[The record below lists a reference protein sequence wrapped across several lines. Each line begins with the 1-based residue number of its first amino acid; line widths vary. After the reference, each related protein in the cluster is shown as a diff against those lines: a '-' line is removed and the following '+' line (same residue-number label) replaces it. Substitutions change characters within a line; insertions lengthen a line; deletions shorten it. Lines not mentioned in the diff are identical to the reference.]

1 VDTAPRSLKAAFGV
15 CICGGMSRRMG
26 RDKAA
31 LVLGDRTLL
40 ARATG
45 ALSEVARE
53 VVLAT
58 GSSARYRELG
68 LRIALDR
75 YLDAGPLAGLEGGLS
90 AVGEGLSSSGELVV
104 VLPCDMPRADA
115 ALFFALLER
124 ARREPDVSACL
135 LAGNSG
141 PEPLCGVYHTRVL
154 HSIRAALDAGE
165 RKVLSFT
172 RHRDASGALPRVVL
186 VPESELAI
194 ARSNDTFTANVN
206 TREDLAAERARWEAK
221 ESR

>member
-1 VDTAPRSLKAAFGV
+1 VARSHTSSRRDPALAPRDAVPEERRAFSGPVDAAPRALSAAFGV
-15 CICGGMSRRMG
+15 CICGGLSRRMG
-26 RDKAA
+26 RDKAD

-45 ALSEVARE
+45 TLSEVARE

-75 YLDAGPLAGLEGGLS
+75 YIDAGPRAGLEAGLS
-90 AVGEGLSSSGELVV
+90 AVVEGLSSSGELVV

-124 ARREPDVSACL
+124 VRREPDV
-135 LAGNSG
+135 
-141 PEPLCGVYHTRVL
+141 
-154 HSIRAALDAGE
+154 AA
-165 RKVLSFT
+165 
-172 RHRDASGALPRVVL
+172 
-186 VPESELAI
+186 
-194 ARSNDTFTANVN
+194 
-206 TREDLAAERARWEAK
+206 
-221 ESR
+221 